1 MTQWGYFL
9 NIYGRQQADGDNE
22 FSDLWDTAM
31 RGLDLYALAPY
42 VDSCHFITVPVTP
55 DGYPDAYVSP
65 ASTA

>member
-42 VDSCHFITVPVTP
+42 VDSCHFITVPVTSI
-55 DGYPDAYVSP
+55 G
-65 ASTA
+65 